1 MKKMNISLITILT
14 ISNLAY
20 AGGGFVEPT
29 YEAED
34 VVMAEEVYVEE
45 YVAPIEKYEE
55 YVAPAK
61 EVREAYVPP
70 VVKAPPVVV
79 KSMPVPVPTKR
90 AIPVPVPVPLT
101 DIAVNGLYAGIGI
114 SAAKFK
120 TNCKCSTGATGTG
133 RGSTA
138 QSGIDKTA
146 GLMGRIGYDVN
157 QYIGIEARGI
167 RTNWKS
173 DGGKI
178 KHVGVFVKPMYPV
191 GEATNLYALAGV
203 AKTTTQGKLQRVDSS
218 SFAWGA
224 GVEYDISHDSAKNGR
239 YNRAF
244 DGHGDQEQG
253 LGVFAD
259 YERLIQKSGSPDL
272 DTVNVGL
279 TYDF

>member
-1 MKKMNISLITILT
+1 MKKMNISLITILA

-20 AGGGFVEPT
+20 AGGGFVEPI

-45 YVAPIEKYEE
+45 YVAPIEKFEE
-55 YVAPAK
+55 YVAPVE
-61 EVREAYVPP
+61 EVIETYIPP
-70 VVKAPPVVV
+70 VVKAPPVVAV
-79 KSMPVPVPTKR
+79 KSVPIP
-90 AIPVPVPVPLT
+90 PVPVPVPLT

-120 TNCKCSTGATGTG
+120 SNCKCATGTG
-133 RGSTA
+133 PKVNSKT
-138 QSGIDKTA
+138 DKTA

-157 QYIGIEARGI
+157 QYIGVEARGI

-173 DGGKI
+173 DGGKV
-178 KHVGVFVKPMYPV
+178 KHVGVFVKPMIPV

-203 AKTTTQGKLQRVDSS
+203 AKTTTQGKIQRVDSK

-224 GVEYDISHDSAKNGR
+224 GVEYDISSDSSKNGR
-239 YNRAF
+239 YGRSF
-244 DGHGDQEQG
+244 DGHGDQEKG